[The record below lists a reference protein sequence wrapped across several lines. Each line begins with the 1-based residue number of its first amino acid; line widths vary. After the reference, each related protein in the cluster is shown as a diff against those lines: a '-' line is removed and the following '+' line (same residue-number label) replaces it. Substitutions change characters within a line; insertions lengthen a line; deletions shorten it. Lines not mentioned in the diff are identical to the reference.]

1 MINYAIRFFLI
12 LSFFVLTSCVTTR
25 SDSKSNVDK
34 EKALEAHITL
44 GMTYLQKNNRD
55 GALSAFSRANKLDSR
70 SAEAYQGL
78 ALVHQLNGERQLA
91 EDNFKKA
98 LRGRA
103 DFSMSGVRVSYGKF
117 LLEDGRYDEAL
128 PFFQKAS
135 EDITFPSRPNAL
147 YFIGMSALKT
157 GDKVRA
163 AGAFEHALNLNDRLA
178 AASIEL
184 AEMRFVEGDYAS
196 SKKYLDQFTSN
207 AKPTARSLLLGVKI
221 ERVFGNKDNEAS
233 NALALKNM
241 YPYSKE
247 YLEYKKMLT
256 K

>member
-1 MINYAIRFFLI
+1 MIIYTVRAFVM
-12 LSFFVLTSCVTTR
+12 LSLFGLVGCVTTS
-25 SDSKSNVDK
+25 SDSRSNVNK

-55 GALSAFSRANKLDSR
+55 GALSAFSRANKLDSK
-70 SAEAYQGL
+70 SAEAHQGL

-91 EDNFKKA
+91 EVSFKKA

-103 DFSMSGVRVSYGKF
+103 DFSMSGVKVSYGKF

-128 PFFQKAS
+128 PFFQAAS

-147 YFIGMSALKT
+147 YFIGMSALQT

-163 AGAFEHALNLNDRLA
+163 AGAFEHALNLNDSLA

-184 AEMRFVEGDYAS
+184 AEIRFVEGDYAG
-196 SKKYLDQFTSN
+196 SKKYLDQFTSH
-207 AKPTARSLLLGVKI
+207 AKPTARSLLLSVKI

-247 YLEYKKMLT
+247 YLEYKKLLA

>member
-1 MINYAIRFFLI
+1 MIIYSVRLFFIISL
-12 LSFFVLTSCVTTR
+12 LGLVSCVTTR
-25 SDSKSNVDK
+25 SDGKGNIDK
-34 EKALEAHITL
+34 AKALEAHITL

-55 GALSAFSRANKLDSR
+55 GALNAFSRANKLDPK

-78 ALVHQLNGERQLA
+78 ALVHQLNGERKLA
-91 EDNFKKA
+91 EENFKKA

-103 DFSMSGVRVSYGKF
+103 DFSMSGVGVSYGKF

-128 PFFQKAS
+128 HFFQEAS
-135 EDITFPSRPNAL
+135 EDITFPSRANAL
-147 YFIGMSALKT
+147 YLIGMSALRT
-157 GDKVRA
+157 GDKTRA
-163 AGAFEHALNLNDRLA
+163 AGAFEHALNLNDKHA

-184 AEMRFVEGDYAS
+184 AEMRFAEGEFAS
-196 SKKYLDQFTSN
+196 SKKYLDQFTAN
-207 AKPTARSLLLGVKI
+207 TKPTARSLLLGIKI
-221 ERVFGNKDNEAS
+221 ERIFGNKDNEAS

-247 YLEYKKMLT
+247 YLEYKTMLD